1 MRRAAWP
8 FAALA
13 AGALA
18 CSSSRG
24 AQAPCN
30 SVDKLCQDGEVCF
43 EDGCGPA
50 LVFAV
55 RVSPNTPGY
64 VVQDFNP
71 VSVATSVVDLTL
83 GDSGDLSGTLKI
95 MRNGQS
101 SDYVADPLRPTSA
114 VAILAR
120 GHSSSIP
127 GLAFDDPASAVVR
140 EGSEFSLIVPPRGL
154 WSVSA
159 IPIDVTIPA
168 ALAVA
173 RVAERGISS
182 QGNAKPVV
190 VTLPGEPGP
199 GLLNPDLLKI
209 SGVLQRAAGHP
220 FPAGAEPLYRLQA
233 LGGDGAALSQQISAR
248 AGSEFVVWAQ
258 NASGAVVLRATP
270 DPAETAPLPSR
281 DFTRTDGKFGAFEL
295 GDFGDAVKVRGRIQD
310 SSGAGIPFAK
320 VELTGVVQGG
330 LSTFRAL
337 AHAGGNPDGTGA
349 DAVGAFEVLL
359 LPPDPKGG
367 YTATATPPADSRF
380 AAQKSPVDVAS
391 ASGIVVVCPEK
402 VLLSG
407 TVVASAGDPA
417 SGIPLLIEGY
427 PVSGAPGP
435 TTVRIR
441 TDSGGAFSARVETGG
456 YRVVAMP
463 SLESKMAWGSQR
475 VQVDGPTSVALS
487 LPDARQVSGTIQ
499 VRQRGGTTRP
509 LPNASVTFYR
519 SDAAAPSE
527 KSYPIK
533 LWEAITDSQGKF
545 RVNLPKSGTPV
556 P

>member
-1 MRRAAWP
+1 MRRTAWT

-13 AGALA
+13 TGTLA
-18 CSSSRG
+18 CSSSKG
-24 AQAPCN
+24 TQAPCN

-55 RVSPNTPGY
+55 RVSPNTPGF

-71 VSVATSVVDLTL
+71 VSVATSVDLTL
-83 GDSGDLSGTLKI
+83 GDSGDLSGTLRI
-95 MRNGQS
+95 MRNGLS
-101 SDYVADPLRPTSA
+101 SDYVADPQSPTSA

-127 GLAFDDPASAVVR
+127 GLAFGDPASAVVR
-140 EGSEFSLIVPPRGL
+140 EGSGFSLIVPPGL
-154 WSVSA
+154 WIVSA
-159 IPIDVTIPA
+159 SPVDVAIPT
-168 ALAVA
+168 ALAVT

-182 QGNAKPVV
+182 QGTAKPLV

-199 GLLNPDLLKI
+199 DQLNPDLLKI
-209 SGVLQRAAGHP
+209 SGVLQRTAEHP

-233 LGGDGAALSQQISAR
+233 LDSGGAALSQQISAR
-248 AGSEFVVWAQ
+248 TGSAFVVWAQ
-258 NASGAVVLRATP
+258 NASGAVILRATP

-281 DFTRTDGKFGAFEL
+281 DFSRTDGKFEAFEL
-295 GDFGDAVKVRGRIQD
+295 GDFGDPVKVRGRVQD
-310 SSGAGIPFAK
+310 SSGAGIPFAR
-320 VELTGVVQGG
+320 VELTGVVKGG

-337 AHAGGNPDGTGA
+337 AQAGGNPDGTGV

-367 YTATATPPADSRF
+367 YVATATPPADSRF
-380 AAQKSPVDVAS
+380 TTQKSAVDVTS
-391 ASGIVVVCPEK
+391 ASGIVVVCPERA
-402 VLLSG
+402 LLSG
-407 TVVASAGDPA
+407 TVTTSAGDPA
-417 SGIPLLIEGY
+417 SGIPLLIEGN
-427 PVSGAPGP
+427 PASGAPGP
-435 TTVRIR
+435 TTVRMR

-463 SLESKMAWGSQR
+463 SLESRMAWASQR
-475 VQVDGPTSVALS
+475 VQVDGPTSVGLS

-519 SDAAAPSE
+519 TDAAAPSE

-533 LWEAITDSQGKF
+533 LWEAITDSQGQF
-545 RVNLPKSGTPV
+545 RVNLPKSGTSGP
-556 P
+556 